1 MTRAAPDVE
10 EVLSERALSQW
21 AQAISH
27 VAGHYRVACS
37 PGSIQ
42 ANAPWFRGKSRT
54 TALTQLA
61 RQAGLS
67 FHAPDIDKT
76 AFSQWRLPLVVEL
89 RDGQLLVI
97 EHVNGRCGRRFCD

>member
-10 EVLSERALSQW
+10 KVLSERALSQW

-42 ANAPWFRGKSRT
+42 ANAPWFRGKAER
-54 TALTQLA
+54 
-61 RQAGLS
+61 
-67 FHAPDIDKT
+67 P
-76 AFSQWRLPLVVEL
+76 P
-89 RDGQLLVI
+89 
-97 EHVNGRCGRRFCD
+97 

>member
-21 AQAISH
+21 AQAISY

-76 AFSQWRLPLVVEL
+76 AFSQGDCRWLSSSGTGSYWSSSMLMAKMR
-89 RDGQLLVI
+89 
-97 EHVNGRCGRRFCD
+97 